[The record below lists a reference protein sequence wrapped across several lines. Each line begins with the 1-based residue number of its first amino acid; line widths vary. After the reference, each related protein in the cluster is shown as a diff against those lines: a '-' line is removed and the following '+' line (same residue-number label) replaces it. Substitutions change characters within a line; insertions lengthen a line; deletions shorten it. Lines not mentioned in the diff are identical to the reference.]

1 MSTTAMINSY
11 ADAAAVFAKA
21 RKPELGKPLVSLFRL
36 EREKNENGDI
46 YHLYWGS
53 PQKLLAS
60 IHPDNTAK
68 IYMPKRVPWYVFG
81 RTLPT
86 IIPFVATYSR
96 KKGDSAI
103 IHTRYTL
110 TLSAW
115 PKKSQHE
122 HYPGIRFN
130 METGECVSTKPP
142 PPTINKDRRKEW
154 LRDLRV
160 FKKQFA
166 LRAKLGVIDGLI
178 KQVTEGSKEP
188 RWALHVPWGTSHAT
202 IIFNDMKHGAPS
214 TELLKFLVRHA
225 FVDAYY
231 YTPDAQHVQ
240 SSFNRVLAKL
250 STDLRRMYGVFDE
263 TETNQ

>member
-1 MSTTAMINSY
+1 MSNKPLISNY

-21 RKPELGKPLVSLFRL
+21 RKPERGKPLYHLFRL
-36 EREKNENGDI
+36 MREKNENGDI

-53 PQKLLAS
+53 PQKLMAS
-60 IHPDNTAK
+60 IHPDNTAE

-86 IIPFVATYSR
+86 IIPFEATYSH
-96 KKGDSAI
+96 KKGASAV
-103 IHTRYTL
+103 IHTNNVIERG
-110 TLSAW
+110 AW
-115 PKKSQHE
+115 GMGLHE

-142 PPTINKDRRKEW
+142 PPTVNKDKRKEW

-160 FKKQFA
+160 FRKQFE

-178 KQVTEGSKEP
+178 KQEADKKEP
-188 RWALHVPWGTSHAT
+188 RRAMRVSWDTSHAT
-202 IIFNDMKHGAPS
+202 IISNDMKRGAPS
-214 TELLKFLVRHA
+214 TEFLRLIVRHELSGA
-225 FVDAYY
+225 QLYY
-231 YTPDAQHVQ
+231 CTPNAQHVQ
-240 SSFNRVLAKL
+240 SSFNRVLTKL
-250 STDLRRMYGVFDE
+250 STDLRKLYGVFDE